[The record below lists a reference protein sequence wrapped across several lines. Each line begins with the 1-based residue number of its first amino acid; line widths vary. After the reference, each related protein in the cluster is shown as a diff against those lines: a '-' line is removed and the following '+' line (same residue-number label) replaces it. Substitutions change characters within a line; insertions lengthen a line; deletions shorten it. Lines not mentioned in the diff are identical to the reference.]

1 MLVPGCPHV
10 YWLVEQGC
18 PADPQQL
25 EIVVIVT
32 VLRRRLA
39 MVVIVVIVMVLVAC
53 DSYGTCFWAGNGN

>member
-1 MLVPGCPHV
+1 MRLLVVIVTVLSNFAAILASGCPRV

-32 VLRRRLA
+32 VLGSRW
-39 MVVIVVIVMVLVAC
+39 
-53 DSYGTCFWAGNGN
+53 S